1 MVISIR
7 WWYLELTR
15 ISHIH
20 FPACFS
26 PLVPGTDLLA
36 QYAATLQSNTFL
48 LGIQQSPFCL
58 QWPPVFVLCLLVHI
72 SDIQLHILAGSVHSY
87 VIVWGGRA
95 TVRGPVLFIV
105 LDQASYIPF
114 PLFSPLLLSL
124 SLLPQIPSLFPCLPF
139 PISPP
144 SLSLSLLPFPISP
157 SSLPSPSPSSI
168 SPLLPLSSLFLF
180 QFGILVISASCIF
193 LSSGIWSLVRRAN
206 VVEDT
211 RADLREKAYMY
222 ETNRAYA
229 AVWDSLHV
237 RVSCVCVC
245 VCVCVCT
252 SMCGERE
259 DGRRVVLYVDWRKE
273 FYFLLLWQHTNILSD
288 HSYRIVN

>member
-124 SLLPQIPSLFPCLPF
+124 SLLPLFSPFLSSLKFLLS
-139 PISPP
+139 SPASP
-144 SLSLSLLPFPISP
+144 SLSPLPLSPFLSSHSLSPLP
-157 SSLPSPSPSSI
+157 L
-168 SPLLPLSSLFLF
+168 SPLLPRPPSLLSSPSLLFFSFSLEYWWYQPLAYF
-180 QFGILVISASCIF
+180 CRAVFGPL
-193 LSSGIWSLVRRAN
+193 
-206 VVEDT
+206 
-211 RADLREKAYMY
+211 
-222 ETNRAYA
+222 
-229 AVWDSLHV
+229 
-237 RVSCVCVC
+237 
-245 VCVCVCT
+245 
-252 SMCGERE
+252 CG
-259 DGRRVVLYVDWRKE
+259 GLM
-273 FYFLLLWQHTNILSD
+273 L
-288 HSYRIVN
+288 

>member
-87 VIVWGGRA
+87 VSVWGGRA

-105 LDQASYIPF
+105 LDQASYIPI
-114 PLFSPLLLSL
+114 PLFS
-124 SLLPQIPSLFPCLPF
+124 
-139 PISPP
+139 
-144 SLSLSLLPFPISP
+144 
-157 SSLPSPSPSSI
+157 
-168 SPLLPLSSLFLF
+168 SPLLPLLSP
-180 QFGILVISASCIF
+180 F
-193 LSSGIWSLVRRAN
+193 LSSHSLSPLPLSPLLPRPPSLLSSPSLLFFSFSL
-206 VVEDT
+206 EYWWYQP
-211 RADLREKAYMY
+211 LAYFCQ
-222 ETNRAYA
+222 
-229 AVWDSLHV
+229 AVFGPL
-237 RVSCVCVC
+237 
-245 VCVCVCT
+245 
-252 SMCGERE
+252 CG
-259 DGRRVVLYVDWRKE
+259 GLM
-273 FYFLLLWQHTNILSD
+273 L
-288 HSYRIVN
+288 